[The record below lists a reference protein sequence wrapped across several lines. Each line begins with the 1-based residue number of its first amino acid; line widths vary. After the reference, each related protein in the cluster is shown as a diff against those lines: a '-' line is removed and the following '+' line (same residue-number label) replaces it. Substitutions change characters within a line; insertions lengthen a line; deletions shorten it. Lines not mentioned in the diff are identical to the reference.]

1 MVMAEPSTKPST
13 KPSTEP
19 CTELLPTL
27 QPSEQQALR
36 RAILDLEDQNF
47 ASQLADYAGRPIDRV
62 MRMMPKAASSRIN
75 KAVESAILNCLNVA
89 ISSIEPQSQA
99 SPARRASSLLAGLS
113 GGVSGFFGLAA
124 LPIELPVTTTLMLRA
139 IADIARHHGEDLST
153 LEARLAC
160 VEVFALG
167 APKTGRRADFGY
179 YAARA
184 LLGRLAADAGA
195 LLIERSAANLSA
207 PVVGSL
213 VTEIAMRFSVVVSER
228 SAASAIPV
236 LGAVGGA
243 TVNIIFMNHFQRVA
257 SGHFAIRRLERRYGP
272 AVVRQLYTAHAPRR
286 QTQRLARRQL
296 SDGRKL

>member
-1 MVMAEPSTKPST
+1 MMMAEPSTD
-13 KPSTEP
+13 
-19 CTELLPTL
+19 LLPTL

-36 RAILDLEDQNF
+36 RAILELEDQNF

-62 MRMMPKAASSRIN
+62 LRLMPKAASSRIN
-75 KAVESAILNCLNVA
+75 KAVELAVLNCLNVA
-89 ISSIEPQSQA
+89 ITSIEPQSKAAPA
-99 SPARRASSLLAGLS
+99 SRFSSFLAGLS

-167 APKTGRRADFGY
+167 APKTGRRVDFGY
-179 YAARA
+179 YATRT
-184 LLGRLAADAGA
+184 LLSRLAANASA
-195 LLIERSAANLSA
+195 LLIERSATNLSA

-213 VTEIAMRFSVVVSER
+213 VAEIATRFSVVVSER
-228 SAASAIPV
+228 SAASAIPI

-243 TVNIIFMNHFQRVA
+243 TVNMIFMNHFQRVA

-272 AVVRQLYTAHAPRR
+272 AVVRQLYTAHAPLR
-286 QTQRLARRQL
+286 QTQRSPRRKL